1 MITNNFKIFS
11 GDLGNV
17 RCVVDDR
24 GEGWFLRKD
33 VCDAL
38 SITNPSEAYM
48 RAKRSG
54 KVADS
59 DSVVVTY
66 KSCKDKDC
74 LDFWGKI
81 RTGENDFSDKAFVSE
96 AGLYALIFSGEKK
109 SAIEFQRWVLQE
121 VLPAI
126 NKDGGYVLGQEFL
139 SDKDKEE
146 LKNNISSMYKK
157 TQDKI
162 TPCFGKEFSSLSESA
177 DSLSSEVSKISA
189 RVAFAKNISELE
201 DGNHSFVDAQP
212 EIEDVLDNR
221 ELY

>member
-1 MITNNFKIFS
+1 M
-11 GDLGNV
+11 
-17 RCVVDDR
+17 
-24 GEGWFLRKD
+24 
-33 VCDAL
+33 CDAL

-54 KVADS
+54 KVTDS

-81 RTGENDFSDKAFVSE
+81 RTSENDFSDKAFVSE

-126 NKDGGYVLGQEFL
+126 NKDGGYILGQEFL

-146 LKNNISSMYKK
+146 LKNNVSSMYKK
-157 TQDKI
+157 TQGKI
-162 TPCFGKEFSSLSESA
+162 APCFGKELDFLSKSA
-177 DSLSSEVSKISA
+177 DTLSSEVSKISA
-189 RVAFAKNISELE
+189 RVAFAKNIAELRA
-201 DGNHSFVDAQP
+201 GNISFVEAQP
-212 EIEDVLDNR
+212 EIEESLENTR
-221 ELY
+221 EF